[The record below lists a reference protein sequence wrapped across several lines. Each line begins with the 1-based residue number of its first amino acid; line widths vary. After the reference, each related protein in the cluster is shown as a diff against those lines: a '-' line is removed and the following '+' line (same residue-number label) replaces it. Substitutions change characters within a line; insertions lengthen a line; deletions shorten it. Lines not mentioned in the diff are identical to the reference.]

1 VADQS
6 TKNKQDTIP
15 ILFTAGMYGTFLHWA
30 LSYFSGLTDLASP
43 HTNLGNSHKF
53 NALHLK
59 NIAGWRE
66 YASGDRYSKLVRL
79 HPRVFADDHVVP
91 NINEILHTVNKLIII
106 YHTDDY
112 LSLALN
118 NKFEKIWA
126 HGWLVERQA
135 EFVDKLK
142 NWGKSSLHEMETWQL
157 REFLSLYI
165 YQQHNIETE
174 YKDLCTYFNP
184 KVYKLD
190 IHDMIYNFEDTITN
204 VLSYCNLPLIRNNFE
219 EVYQEWISYQKHLK
233 KDKVVNTIVDS
244 VINNYTFDWSDQNL
258 TLVDEAIVQ
267 MRLRDLHKLDL
278 TCYNLNVFP
287 TNTNDL
293 QKLLIDV

>member
-1 VADQS
+1 
-6 TKNKQDTIP
+6 
-15 ILFTAGMYGTFLHWA
+15 
-30 LSYFSGLTDLASP
+30 
-43 HTNLGNSHKF
+43 
-53 NALHLK
+53 
-59 NIAGWRE
+59 
-66 YASGDRYSKLVRL
+66 
-79 HPRVFADDHVVP
+79 
-91 NINEILHTVNKLIII
+91 
-106 YHTDDY
+106 
-112 LSLALN
+112 LN

-142 NWGKSSLHEMETWQL
+142 NWDKSSLHEMETWQL

-165 YQQHNIETE
+165 YQQHNSETE
-174 YKDLCTYFNP
+174 YKDLCTYSNP

-190 IHDMIYNFEDTITN
+190 IYDLIHNFEGTITN
-204 VLSYCNLPLIRNNFE
+204 VLSYCNLPLIRHNFK
-219 EVYQEWISYQKHLK
+219 EVYQEWISYQKHLE

-244 VINNYTFDWSDQNL
+244 VINNYDFEWADQNL